1 MGQAASMAQAAR
13 DGADAE
19 QKEAKKELDM
29 MLRVLENKRNE
40 FLARVQ
46 LTRGEGGSKIEVQ
59 GGRSIMRTSEVRV
72 ATAAGPQE
80 QMKEAL
86 NTFFEC
92 AQGGD
97 TAKQAAIEGAQ
108 KLLGAGID
116 SLFGVSEGSA
126 MEKTGFVVLFLNYA
140 FVRVDYLVYTFCASG
155 VKWGAEKSNS
165 GACYVADLAVLDT
178 ADLSPSE
185 IDYLLAQSLK
195 GGDDNEF
202 LAILQTKIMLCES
215 AVLSRMLTKERI
227 TLPEIE
233 EVVQA
238 IVKTQALVVK
248 EFATLRDF
256 DSKSEDFVSNSGL
269 S

>member
-1 MGQAASMAQAAR
+1 MGQAASVAAAAR
-13 DGADAE
+13 AAADDELDGAKLE
-19 QKEAKKELDM
+19 MEM

-46 LTRGEGGSKIEVQ
+46 LTRGEGNSKVEVQ

-72 ATAAGPQE
+72 ATADGPQV

-86 NTFFEC
+86 NTFFQC

-97 TAKQAAIEGAQ
+97 VAKEAAIEGAQ

-116 SLFGVSEGSA
+116 SLFGVSAGSA
-126 MEKTGFVVLFLNYA
+126 MEKDGFVVLFLNYA
-140 FVRVDYLVYTFCASG
+140 FVRVDYLVYTYCASG
-155 VKWGAEKSNS
+155 VKWGAESSQS

-195 GGDDNEF
+195 SVDHNEF
-202 LAILQTKIMLCES
+202 VHILQTKIMLCES
-215 AVLSRMLTKERI
+215 AVLSRMLSKESI

-233 EVVQA
+233 EVAKA
-238 IVKTQALVVK
+238 IVKTQALVVT
-248 EFATLRDF
+248 EFAKL
-256 DSKSEDFVSNSGL
+256 KDFVPVG
-269 S
+269 